1 MTTGTWDEVCFG
13 PAEEKGRLVILSVMN
28 IAELG
33 GACSI
38 TKPPPAKKARGATVA
53 RWARGVLIA
62 AVFLGVVGCCG
73 AWGQKVD
80 PLEPIRRME
89 RRYRAAKTLQATF
102 LERYTENGRTAR
114 VESGVAYFRRPGK
127 MRWEY
132 AAPENNLFLIDGK
145 NAWFYV
151 PADHT
156 VTRVPAKQ
164 STDWRTPLA
173 LLAGETKVS
182 KVCAKIEL
190 VADEKTESAQ
200 NAVFRCRLRG
210 EISDPG
216 TKARGGA
223 PAAAGRPAD
232 ASGPAEEDK
241 REAAQDTVLLE
252 VSRDTG
258 ELARIVIRDKGG
270 VGIEFRFEQWRDDPV
285 VAEAL
290 FHFEAPRG
298 VAIVN
303 GEFPAERG
311 TGKE

>member
-1 MTTGTWDEVCFG
+1 
-13 PAEEKGRLVILSVMN
+13 MN
-28 IAELG
+28 IAGLRFAWLVAMGAAVLIG
-33 GACSI
+33 GAGDYS
-38 TKPPPAKKARGATVA
+38 AQV
-53 RWARGVLIA
+53 
-62 AVFLGVVGCCG
+62 
-73 AWGQKVD
+73 QKVD

-114 VESGVAYFRRPGK
+114 VESGVAFFRRPGK

-182 KVCAKIEL
+182 KVCAKIQPA
-190 VADEKTESAQ
+190 ADENAESAQ

-210 EISDPG
+210 EISD
-216 TKARGGA
+216 TGA
-223 PAAAGRPAD
+223 KAAG
-232 ASGPAEEDK
+232 GEEVD
-241 REAAQDTVLLE
+241 AQDVVLLE
-252 VSRDTG
+252 VARESG

-303 GEFPAERG
+303 GEFPAAHG
-311 TGKE
+311 TRKE

>member
-1 MTTGTWDEVCFG
+1 V
-13 PAEEKGRLVILSVMN
+13 ARLVAV
-28 IAELG
+28 
-33 GACSI
+33 GA
-38 TKPPPAKKARGATVA
+38 
-53 RWARGVLIA
+53 GVLLA
-62 AVFLGVVGCCG
+62 GVGWCA

-80 PLEPIRRME
+80 GLEPIRRME
-89 RRYRAAKTLQATF
+89 RRYRAAKTLEATF
-102 LERYTENGRTAR
+102 LERYTEDGRTVR

-151 PADHT
+151 PGDHT

-182 KVCAKIEL
+182 RVCAKIEL
-190 VADEKTESAQ
+190 AADEKAGSAE

-210 EISDPG
+210 EISDASA
-216 TKARGGA
+216 K
-223 PAAAGRPAD
+223 AAGA
-232 ASGPAEEDK
+232 GNT
-241 REAAQDTVLLE
+241 AAQDTVLLE
-252 VSRDTG
+252 VGRESG
-258 ELARIVIRDKGG
+258 ELARISIRDKGG

-290 FHFEAPRG
+290 FHFEVPRG

-303 GEFPAERG
+303 GELPAERG
-311 TGKE
+311 AGKE